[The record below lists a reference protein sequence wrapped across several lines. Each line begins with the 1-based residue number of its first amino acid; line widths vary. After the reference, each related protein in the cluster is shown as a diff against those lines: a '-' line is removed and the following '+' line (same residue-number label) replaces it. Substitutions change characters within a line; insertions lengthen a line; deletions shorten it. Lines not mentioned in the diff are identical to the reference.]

1 MKKDAEINKEISRYK
16 DVLVWSLFK
25 YISMFTK
32 LIMLFDHILAFVLIL
47 NVSEN
52 LKKIWIPLF
61 SYWSTDQ
68 NDMIVIVPRQ
78 YKQAQ
83 TDFFVHN
90 RVKLCS

>member
-1 MKKDAEINKEISRYK
+1 MKKDGEINKEISRYK

-25 YISMFTK
+25 YISMFTN

-52 LKKIWIPLF
+52 LKKIWISLF

-68 NDMIVIVPRQ
+68 NDVIVIVPRQ
-78 YKQAQ
+78 YNQAQ

-90 RVKLCS
+90 RVKLHS